1 MASKMSETFG
11 KYLRAQ
17 RNKADISLRKVADE
31 IGVSHVF
38 LGEVERGE
46 RAPLRREHWS
56 KVVAAVPGVTME
68 DLERHCAVSRPVQL
82 SIEDAPPQYQDLTL
96 ALARR
101 IQKRDLTTSQ
111 LQDLLGILKGSD
123 NDE

>member
-1 MASKMSETFG
+1 MSESFG

-17 RNKADISLRKVADE
+17 RNKAGKSLRQVADE

-46 RAPLRREHWS
+46 RAPLKRERWPALI
-56 KVVAAVPGVTME
+56 AALPELTME
-68 DLERHCAVSRPVQL
+68 ALERQCAVTRPVQL
-82 SIEDAPPQYQDLTL
+82 NINDAPPQYQDLTL

-101 IQKRDLTTSQ
+101 IQDRDLSTSQ
-111 LQDLLGILKGSD
+111 LSNLLEILRGAPED
-123 NDE
+123 DDE